1 MSGLSGYFI
10 DWDSNLRSTD
20 HPGKGHHCEI
30 DPIARYVAIKDKY
43 GSMIHE
49 ATFYTSLDAVAK
61 AGIKSPLVDEG
72 GNHI

>member
-1 MSGLSGYFI
+1 MSELTGYFI

-20 HPGKGHHCEI
+20 HPGKGNHCEI

-49 ATFYTSLDAVAK
+49 ATFYPSLDAVAK
-61 AGIKSPLVDEG
+61 AGIKSQLVDESR
-72 GNHI
+72 NPV